1 MAATVETIAQ
11 AYLAHAGGNA
21 GEALREAI
29 ADALADLCEAGRRTR
44 RVERLISRGYVRG
57 QVGQP
62 MVPGLLLAVAADG
75 GHAVG
80 EAAA

>member
-21 GEALREAI
+21 GRALREVI
-29 ADALADLCEAGRRTR
+29 ADALADLWCEA
-44 RVERLISRGYVRG
+44 ERLISHGYVRG
-57 QVGQP
+57 HKTRRADGAL
-62 MVPGLLLAVAADG
+62 GLLAVEEVHAAD
-75 GHAVG
+75 